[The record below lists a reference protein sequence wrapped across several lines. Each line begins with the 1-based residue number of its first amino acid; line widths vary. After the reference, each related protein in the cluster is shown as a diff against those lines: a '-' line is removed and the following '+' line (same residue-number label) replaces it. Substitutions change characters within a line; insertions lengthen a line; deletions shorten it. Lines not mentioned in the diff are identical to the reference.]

1 MSHDV
6 YYQFIQPLG
15 QARRAGARGGKA
27 TARNGRERQDGAA
40 AAIPEPQASEAEPPA
55 PIETTAAAIALLD
68 AQYPWLRGAEKAFSN
83 PFASGRLA
91 KDPTSPPAPWISSVS
106 PSRASCA
113 APRLIGGQTGQWKT
127 SQG

>member
-40 AAIPEPQASEAEPPA
+40 AAIPEPQASEAEPP